1 MDIRRSFLLL
11 SCVVLSG
18 CLSPAGTRIDVEAE
32 SQPLGS
38 VRSSPKGDYYIYRIQ
53 KGDSLFSIGNRLG
66 ISPQKLIY
74 WNQLNSPY
82 TIYPG
87 DALVI
92 RKTYKKTTKF
102 KRWVIDDVVT
112 SPYRSKSSK
121 KISLDEK
128 MIHVGGGK
136 RRNKGVDIEWSWP
149 ADGNIVEFFTIGPQP
164 NKGIDI
170 AGKSG
175 DPVKS
180 AAKGKVVYTGS
191 GLLGY
196 GNLVIVRHDRELL
209 TAYGHNSRILVKEG
223 DQVKAGQ
230 KIAEI
235 GSSGTSGLNRLHF
248 EIRKDGKPVNPLD
261 YLP

>member
-1 MDIRRSFLLL
+1 MNIGRSFLLL
-11 SCVVLSG
+11 SLILLSG
-18 CLSPAGTRIDVEAE
+18 CLSPASTRIDLEAE
-32 SQPLGS
+32 GQPLGS
-38 VRSSPKGDYYIYRIQ
+38 VRASSKGDYFIYRIQ
-53 KGDSLFSIGNRLG
+53 RGDSLFSIGARLG
-66 ISPQKLIY
+66 VSTQKLIY
-74 WNQLNSPY
+74 WNQLNPPY

-87 DALVI
+87 EALVI
-92 RKTYKKTTKF
+92 RKTYKKSTKF
-102 KRWVIDDVVT
+102 RRGVIDEVVT
-112 SPYRSKSSK
+112 SSYRSNSYKKSSK
-121 KISLDEK
+121 DEK
-128 MIHVGGGK
+128 MIRSRGGK
-136 RRNKGVDIEWSWP
+136 KRIKGVDIEWSWP
-149 ADGNIVEFFTIGPQP
+149 ADGNIVEFFTVGPQP

-180 AAKGKVVYTGS
+180 AARGKVVYTGS

-235 GSSGTSGLNRLHF
+235 GSSGTSGSNRLHF